1 MIGLLDGWLRPR
13 RRERRRE
20 RGMRR
25 APPHAPPG
33 RTDDAVAGA
42 DGSGSGGGGG
52 NRSRKRRSGAVCD
65 ACGAP
70 GASMCADRIGL
81 AAVFLCHTC
90 RGGAVE

>member
-25 APPHAPPG
+25 APPHAPPR
-33 RTDDAVAGA
+33 RTGDTAAGA
-42 DGSGSGGGGG
+42 DGSNSNG

-81 AAVFLCHTC
+81 AAVFLCRAC
-90 RGGAVE
+90 RGATVE